1 MNAFMN
7 TLKYNLQR
15 ALQGRYGVDELSRFL
30 SITGLLALFLSSLSS
45 KLSFLYLLALLL
57 IIWSSYRSFSKNHA
71 KRFTERAKFLKMSKP
86 ITAQYALHK
95 RKWQDRKTHKYYGC
109 PGCKTQVRI
118 RKPEKHHNITITCP
132 RCTTTFKKRI

>member
-45 KLSFLYLLALLL
+45 TLSFLYLLALLL
-57 IIWSSYRSFSKNHA
+57 ITWSFYRSFSKNYA
-71 KRFTERAKFLKMSKP
+71 KRFAERAQYLKLSKP
-86 ITAQYALHK
+86 MIQQWSLLK

-118 RKPEKHHNITITCP
+118 KKPEMHHNITITCP
-132 RCTTTFKKRI
+132 RCSTTFKKRI